1 MKITAVDAEL
11 HVFEEQVNWD
21 QPIRLAVRFEDGSH
35 LRLRCSGDGDK
46 LIADRLPLEEPFDM
60 GEAGRT
66 EIFEFTDR
74 LDARLRGARAD
85 HLMAIIDAGQLIG
98 FAVRLT
104 GEEHFCFWVHDD
116 EFYWGS
122 ETALKNDH
130 WIEGR
135 DPHVGGPLP
144 H

>member
-1 MKITAVDAEL
+1 MKITSVDAEL

-21 QPIRLAVRFEDGSH
+21 QPIRLAMRFEDGSH
-35 LRLRCSGDGDK
+35 LRLKRSGDGDM
-46 LIADRLPLEEPFDM
+46 LIGDWLPLEEPCDM

-74 LDARLRGARAD
+74 LDERLRGAQAD
-85 HLMAIIDAGQLIG
+85 DLMAINDAGRLIG
-98 FAVRLT
+98 IAVPLRHD
-104 GEEHFCFWVHDD
+104 EPFCFWVHDD

-122 ETALKNDH
+122 EMALKNDF

-135 DPHVGGPLP
+135 DPQVGGTLPL
-144 H
+144 